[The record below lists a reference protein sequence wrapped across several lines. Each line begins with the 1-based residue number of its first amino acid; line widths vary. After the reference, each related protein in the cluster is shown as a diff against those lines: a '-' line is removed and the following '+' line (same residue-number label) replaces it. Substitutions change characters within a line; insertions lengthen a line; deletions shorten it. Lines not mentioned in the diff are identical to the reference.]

1 MEILSE
7 YMTGCVTPLK
17 RPPNV
22 PTRDFIYDYG
32 GVEGPFFS
40 MLVGY
45 GKLEKLPVLGSQ
57 LTPYWSGWYSKFFEN
72 PKKMPGFDTASLISP
87 KFPPESVLS

>member
-1 MEILSE
+1 
-7 YMTGCVTPLK
+7 
-17 RPPNV
+17 
-22 PTRDFIYDYG
+22 
-32 GVEGPFFS
+32 

-72 PKKMPGFDTASLISP
+72 PKKMAGFDTASLISP
-87 KFPPESVLS
+87 KFPPESVPG